1 MINSDFKKK
10 MADSWFSYL
19 QSQICKEFE
28 IFEKG
33 KKKFIRRDWYKKNK
47 NEGGGTSF
55 LLSKGNLFEKV
66 GVNKSTVSGTFT
78 KEFRGKV
85 LGAKKD
91 ISKGEKFT
99 IDNVNFMRIEESYNA
114 LLASEWNQVVGKIS
128 KKNIKKYTL
137 ITKNEY

>member
-1 MINSDFKKK
+1 M
-10 MADSWFSYL
+10 
-19 QSQICKEFE
+19 
-28 IFEKG
+28 
-33 KKKFIRRDWYKKNK
+33 
-47 NEGGGTSF
+47 
-55 LLSKGNLFEKV
+55 
-66 GVNKSTVSGTFT
+66 
-78 KEFRGKV
+78 
-85 LGAKKD
+85 AKKD

>member
-1 MINSDFKKK
+1 MKYNSAQKPHPLELEVRNTRYRK
-10 MADSWFSYL
+10 
-19 QSQICKEFE
+19 I
-28 IFEKG
+28 
-33 KKKFIRRDWYKKNK
+33 
-47 NEGGGTSF
+47 
-55 LLSKGNLFEKV
+55 V
-66 GVNKSTVSGTFT
+66 
-78 KEFRGKV
+78 
-85 LGAKKD
+85 AKKD